1 MRAGRLRT
9 WLTFQKRAVDIDSD
23 GEAGQIDDIGN
34 RIERWEDAFAASSRM
49 PAEVVAT
56 SGRELMAAAAAQSR
70 VSHRITV
77 RYRTGFDAGMRA
89 VDPDGTIYNLEA
101 IIPDRETGRNSITFL
116 ASTGVNEG

>member
-1 MRAGRLRT
+1 MNLRLACE
-9 WLTFQKRAVDIDSD
+9 WV
-23 GEAGQIDDIGN
+23 
-34 RIERWEDAFAASSRM
+34 
-49 PAEVVAT
+49 
-56 SGRELMAAAAAQSR
+56 REQMLSR

-89 VDPDGTIYNLEA
+89 VDPDGVIYNLEA